1 MELFII
7 GLIAFFAGL
16 VKGTSGFGSSLVT
29 IPLLVYFYP
38 YNEIVIMMITFNVFL
53 NSLLLFE
60 NKGFS
65 FLYLKDVWVIVL
77 FGSIFTFVGI
87 NLLSNVDDNIIKYFA
102 VFLIFFAVSNRLFK
116 FRFKIKDN
124 FLTQAVTGI
133 LSGIGNGTA
142 SIDGPPLVF
151 YLTGIKANKAKFKNT
166 LAAYFLFIGLLGIG
180 ILCIN
185 GSYNAEI
192 IKNTVYIGLFL
203 IFGVI
208 IGMGISSKLNED
220 IFNKVIIVMLI
231 ILGFSMVI

>member
-1 MELFII
+1 MELLII
-7 GLIAFFAGL
+7 GLISFLAGL

-29 IPLLVYFYP
+29 IPLLVFFYP

-65 FLYLKDVWVIVL
+65 LLYLKDVWVIVL

-87 NLLSNVDDNIIKYFA
+87 NLLTNLDDNIVKYFA

-116 FRFKIKDN
+116 FKFTIKDN
-124 FLTQAVTGI
+124 FLTQAIAGI

-151 YLTGIKANKAKFKNT
+151 YLTAIKADKAKFKNT
-166 LAAYFLFIGLLGIG
+166 LAAYFLFIGMLGI
-180 ILCIN
+180 ILLYFN
-185 GSYNAEI
+185 GSYSVDI
-192 IKNTVYIGLFL
+192 IKSTVYIGFFL
-203 IFGVI
+203 VLGVLV
-208 IGMGISSKLNED
+208 GMMISSKLNESL
-220 IFNKVIIVMLI
+220 FNKVIIIVLI
-231 ILGFSMVI
+231 ALGISMIF